1 VQFQRVPQDEDQW
14 DVIDHNQNNV
24 QSEMGSAFPLVELRD
39 VAQGELLPLVVLY
52 LPLLSWLHFTLSI
65 FRYGIAMSERLIKF
79 REVVRPP
86 LWLMAFIYFL
96 ALSLGIAIWAAM
108 TTMIAAVVMVLLTS
122 VTILIY
128 FTSSLVIE
136 VDEVE
141 LRVGKAHIDK
151 KFCGEVIVL
160 TPAQMSL
167 QRTREADPA
176 AYLAIRFWTA
186 HGVKIE
192 VRDDR
197 DQTPYW
203 LVTSKHG
210 EELAQALRNI

>member
-1 VQFQRVPQDEDQW
+1 
-14 DVIDHNQNNV
+14 
-24 QSEMGSAFPLVELRD
+24 MG
-39 VAQGELLPLVVLY
+39 
-52 LPLLSWLHFTLSI
+52 
-65 FRYGIAMSERLIKF
+65 ERLIKF
-79 REVVRPP
+79 REVIRPP

-108 TTMIAAVVMVLLTS
+108 TTMIAAVVMVLFTS

-136 VDEVE
+136 VDDLE

>member
-1 VQFQRVPQDEDQW
+1 
-14 DVIDHNQNNV
+14 
-24 QSEMGSAFPLVELRD
+24 
-39 VAQGELLPLVVLY
+39 
-52 LPLLSWLHFTLSI
+52 
-65 FRYGIAMSERLIKF
+65 MSERLINF
-79 REVVRPP
+79 REVIRPP

-108 TTMIAAVVMVLLTS
+108 TTMIAAVVMALLTAA
-122 VTILIY
+122 TFLIY

-136 VDEVE
+136 IDDLE

-151 KFCGEVIVL
+151 KFCGEVTVL
-160 TPAQMSL
+160 TPAHMSL

-176 AYLAIRFWTA
+176 AFLAIRFWTA

-192 VRDDR
+192 ITDDR

-203 LVTSKHG
+203 LVTSKRG
-210 EELAQALRNI
+210 DALAQSLRKN

>member
-1 VQFQRVPQDEDQW
+1 
-14 DVIDHNQNNV
+14 
-24 QSEMGSAFPLVELRD
+24 
-39 VAQGELLPLVVLY
+39 
-52 LPLLSWLHFTLSI
+52 
-65 FRYGIAMSERLIKF
+65 MSERLINF
-79 REVVRPP
+79 REVIRPP
-86 LWLMAFIYFL
+86 LWLMTFIYFL

-108 TTMIAAVVMVLLTS
+108 NTMIAVVVMALLTAA
-122 VTILIY
+122 TFLIY

-136 VDEVE
+136 IDSHE
-141 LRVGKAHIDK
+141 LRVGRAHIERR
-151 KFCGEVIVL
+151 FCGEVTVL

-192 VRDDR
+192 ITDDR

-203 LVTSKHG
+203 LVTSKQG
-210 EELAQALRNI
+210 SALAEELKKV

>member
-1 VQFQRVPQDEDQW
+1 
-14 DVIDHNQNNV
+14 
-24 QSEMGSAFPLVELRD
+24 
-39 VAQGELLPLVVLY
+39 
-52 LPLLSWLHFTLSI
+52 
-65 FRYGIAMSERLIKF
+65 MSERLIKF

-108 TTMIAAVVMVLLTS
+108 TTMIAAGVMAFLTA

-136 VDEVE
+136 VDEHEV
-141 LRVGKAHIDK
+141 RVGKAHIEK
-151 KFCGEVIVL
+151 KFCGEVTVL

-186 HGVKIE
+186 HGVKI
-192 VRDDR
+192 VITDGR

-203 LVTSKHG
+203 LVTSKRG
-210 EELAQALRNI
+210 DALTQALRKN

>member
-1 VQFQRVPQDEDQW
+1 
-14 DVIDHNQNNV
+14 
-24 QSEMGSAFPLVELRD
+24 
-39 VAQGELLPLVVLY
+39 
-52 LPLLSWLHFTLSI
+52 
-65 FRYGIAMSERLIKF
+65 MSERLINF
-79 REVVRPP
+79 REVIRPP

-108 TTMIAAVVMVLLTS
+108 TTMIAAVVMALLTAA
-122 VTILIY
+122 TFLIY

-136 VDEVE
+136 IDDLE

-151 KFCGEVIVL
+151 KFCGEATVL

-176 AYLAIRFWTA
+176 AFLAIRFWTA

-192 VRDDR
+192 ITDDR

-203 LVTSKHG
+203 LVTSKRG
-210 EELAQALRNI
+210 DALAQSLRKS

>member
-1 VQFQRVPQDEDQW
+1 MVSGYLQQE
-14 DVIDHNQNNV
+14 I
-24 QSEMGSAFPLVELRD
+24 RD

-65 FRYGIAMSERLIKF
+65 FRYGIAMSERLINF
-79 REVVRPP
+79 REVIRPP
-86 LWLMAFIYFL
+86 VWLMAFIYFL

-108 TTMIAAVVMVLLTS
+108 NTMAAAIVMTPLTLATIA
-122 VTILIY
+122 IY
-128 FTSSLVIE
+128 FTASLVIE
-136 VDEVE
+136 VDENE

-151 KFCGEVIVL
+151 KFCGEVTVL

-197 DQTPYW
+197 DRTPYW
-203 LVTSKHG
+203 LVTSRHG
-210 EELAQALRNI
+210 EKLAQALRNI

>member
-1 VQFQRVPQDEDQW
+1 VQRDEVRW

-24 QSEMGSAFPLVELRD
+24 QSEKGSEFPLLELRD
-39 VAQGELLPLVVLY
+39 VAQEELLPLVVLC

-108 TTMIAAVVMVLLTS
+108 TTMIAAGVMAFLTA

-136 VDEVE
+136 VDDLE

-186 HGVKIE
+186 HGVKI
-192 VRDDR
+192 VITDGR

-203 LVTSKHG
+203 LVTSKRG
-210 EELAQALRNI
+210 EKLAQALKNI

>member
-1 VQFQRVPQDEDQW
+1 
-14 DVIDHNQNNV
+14 
-24 QSEMGSAFPLVELRD
+24 
-39 VAQGELLPLVVLY
+39 
-52 LPLLSWLHFTLSI
+52 
-65 FRYGIAMSERLIKF
+65 MSERLIKF

-108 TTMIAAVVMVLLTS
+108 TTMIAAVVMALLTA

-136 VDEVE
+136 VDDRE

-160 TPAQMSL
+160 TPKQMSL

-176 AYLAIRFWTA
+176 AYLAIRFWTS
-186 HGVKIE
+186 HGVKI
-192 VRDDR
+192 VIIDGR

-203 LVTSKHG
+203 LVTSKRG
-210 EELAQALRNI
+210 DALTKALRNI

>member
-1 VQFQRVPQDEDQW
+1 
-14 DVIDHNQNNV
+14 
-24 QSEMGSAFPLVELRD
+24 MG
-39 VAQGELLPLVVLY
+39 
-52 LPLLSWLHFTLSI
+52 
-65 FRYGIAMSERLIKF
+65 ERLINF
-79 REVVRPP
+79 REVIRPP
-86 LWLMAFIYFL
+86 FWLMAFIYFL

-108 TTMIAAVVMVLLTS
+108 NTMAAVIVMTPLTLA
-122 VTILIY
+122 TIVIY
-128 FTSSLVIE
+128 FSASLVIE
-136 VDEVE
+136 IDENE

-192 VRDDR
+192 VKDHRDH
-197 DQTPYW
+197 TPYW
-203 LVTSKHG
+203 LVTSKRG
-210 EELAQALRNI
+210 EKLAQALRKV

>member
-1 VQFQRVPQDEDQW
+1 
-14 DVIDHNQNNV
+14 
-24 QSEMGSAFPLVELRD
+24 
-39 VAQGELLPLVVLY
+39 
-52 LPLLSWLHFTLSI
+52 
-65 FRYGIAMSERLIKF
+65 MSERLIKF

-108 TTMIAAVVMVLLTS
+108 NTMAAAIVMTPLTLATIA
-122 VTILIY
+122 IY
-128 FTSSLVIE
+128 FSASLVIE
-136 VDEVE
+136 VDDLE
-141 LRVGKAHIDK
+141 LRVGKAHIEK

-186 HGVKIE
+186 HGVKI
-192 VRDDR
+192 VITDSR

-203 LVTSKHG
+203 LVTSKCG
-210 EELAQALRNI
+210 DALTDALRKN

>member
-1 VQFQRVPQDEDQW
+1 
-14 DVIDHNQNNV
+14 
-24 QSEMGSAFPLVELRD
+24 
-39 VAQGELLPLVVLY
+39 
-52 LPLLSWLHFTLSI
+52 
-65 FRYGIAMSERLIKF
+65 MSERLINF
-79 REVVRPP
+79 REVIRPP

-108 TTMIAAVVMVLLTS
+108 TTMIAAVVMALLTAA
-122 VTILIY
+122 TISIY

-136 VDEVE
+136 VDEIE

-151 KFCGEVIVL
+151 KFCGEVTVL

-167 QRTREADPA
+167 TRTREADPA

-186 HGVKIE
+186 HGVKISIN
-192 VRDDR
+192 DDR

-210 EELAQALRNI
+210 DELAKALRKS

>member
-1 VQFQRVPQDEDQW
+1 
-14 DVIDHNQNNV
+14 
-24 QSEMGSAFPLVELRD
+24 MG
-39 VAQGELLPLVVLY
+39 
-52 LPLLSWLHFTLSI
+52 
-65 FRYGIAMSERLIKF
+65 ERLIKF
-79 REVVRPP
+79 REVLRPP

-108 TTMIAAVVMVLLTS
+108 NTIAAVIVMTPLTLAT
-122 VTILIY
+122 VAIY
-128 FTSSLVIE
+128 FIASLVIE
-136 VDEVE
+136 IDENE

-151 KFCGEVIVL
+151 KFCGEVRVL

-192 VRDDR
+192 INDDR

-203 LVTSKHG
+203 LITSKRG
-210 EELAQALRNI
+210 EKLAQALRNI

>member
-1 VQFQRVPQDEDQW
+1 
-14 DVIDHNQNNV
+14 
-24 QSEMGSAFPLVELRD
+24 MG
-39 VAQGELLPLVVLY
+39 
-52 LPLLSWLHFTLSI
+52 
-65 FRYGIAMSERLIKF
+65 ERLINF
-79 REVVRPP
+79 REVLRPP
-86 LWLMAFIYFL
+86 FWLMAFIYFL

-108 TTMIAAVVMVLLTS
+108 NTIAAVIVMTPLTLAT
-122 VTILIY
+122 VAIY
-128 FTSSLVIE
+128 FIASLVIE
-136 VDEVE
+136 IDENE

-151 KFCGEVIVL
+151 KFCGEVRVL

-192 VRDDR
+192 INDDR

-203 LVTSKHG
+203 LITSKRG
-210 EELAQALRNI
+210 EKLAQALRNI

>member
-1 VQFQRVPQDEDQW
+1 
-14 DVIDHNQNNV
+14 
-24 QSEMGSAFPLVELRD
+24 
-39 VAQGELLPLVVLY
+39 
-52 LPLLSWLHFTLSI
+52 
-65 FRYGIAMSERLIKF
+65 MSERLINF
-79 REVVRPP
+79 REVIRPP

-108 TTMIAAVVMVLLTS
+108 NTMIAAIVMALLTAAT
-122 VTILIY
+122 VLIY
-128 FTSSLVIE
+128 FTSTLIIE
-136 VDEVE
+136 VDEND
-141 LRVGKAHIDK
+141 LRVGKAHIAK
-151 KFCGEVIVL
+151 KFCGEVSVL

-192 VRDDR
+192 VKDAR

-210 EELAQALRNI
+210 DKLAQALRKN

>member
-1 VQFQRVPQDEDQW
+1 MESAIPQQ
-14 DVIDHNQNNV
+14 
-24 QSEMGSAFPLVELRD
+24 ELMD
-39 VAQGELLPLVVLY
+39 VAPEEWLPQVVLC

-65 FRYGIAMSERLIKF
+65 FRYGIAMSERLINF
-79 REVVRPP
+79 REVIRPP
-86 LWLMAFIYFL
+86 VWLMAFIYFL

-108 TTMIAAVVMVLLTS
+108 NTMAAVIVMTPLTLA
-122 VTILIY
+122 TIAIY
-128 FTSSLVIE
+128 FTTSLVIE
-136 VDEVE
+136 VDENE

-160 TPAQMSL
+160 TPTQMSL

-192 VRDDR
+192 VNDDR

-203 LVTSKHG
+203 LVTSKRG
-210 EELAQALRNI
+210 EKLAQALKNI

>member
-1 VQFQRVPQDEDQW
+1 
-14 DVIDHNQNNV
+14 
-24 QSEMGSAFPLVELRD
+24 
-39 VAQGELLPLVVLY
+39 
-52 LPLLSWLHFTLSI
+52 
-65 FRYGIAMSERLIKF
+65 MSERLIKF
-79 REVVRPP
+79 REVLRPP

-96 ALSLGIAIWAAM
+96 AFSLGIAIWAAM
-108 TTMIAAVVMVLLTS
+108 NTMAAAIVMTPLTLA
-122 VTILIY
+122 TIGIY
-128 FTSSLVIE
+128 FSASLVIE
-136 VDEVE
+136 VDENE

-192 VRDDR
+192 IKDHR

-203 LVTSKHG
+203 LVTSKRG
-210 EELAQALRNI
+210 EKLAFALKNI

>member
-1 VQFQRVPQDEDQW
+1 VQFQRVQRDEVQW
-14 DVIDHNQNNV
+14 DAIGHNQNNV
-24 QSEMGSAFPLVELRD
+24 QSEMVSGYLQQEIRD

-65 FRYGIAMSERLIKF
+65 FRYGIAMSERLINF
-79 REVVRPP
+79 REVIRPP
-86 LWLMAFIYFL
+86 VWLMAFIYFL

-108 TTMIAAVVMVLLTS
+108 NTMAAAIVMTPLTLATIA
-122 VTILIY
+122 IY
-128 FTSSLVIE
+128 FTASLVIE
-136 VDEVE
+136 VDESE

-151 KFCGEVIVL
+151 KFCGEVTVL
-160 TPAQMSL
+160 TPKQMSL

-186 HGVKIE
+186 HGVKI
-192 VRDDR
+192 VITDGR

-203 LVTSKHG
+203 LVTSKRG
-210 EELAQALRNI
+210 DALTKALRNI